1 MSMREHRVAKSLPAR
16 EPEIGRWLWLLEE
29 ARGRTFQRIEQL
41 DPALVDWAAPES
53 DNSIGSVLYHIA
65 AIEADYLYADI
76 LGQPYPQQ
84 LVELFPF
91 DVREESGR
99 LTPVRGFEL
108 SWYIQRL
115 DRVRS
120 MLLEALQVM
129 DMADFRR
136 ARSLQEYN
144 YDITPEW
151 TLYHL
156 TQHEAEH
163 RGELAALRARAEAAA
178 S

>member
-1 MSMREHRVAKSLPAR
+1 MSMRQQRIAGTLPAH
-16 EPEIGRWLWLLEE
+16 ELEIGRWLWLLEE
-29 ARGRTFQRIEQL
+29 ARGRTLQRIEQL

-53 DNSIGSVLYHIA
+53 GNSIGSVLYHVA

-84 LVELFPF
+84 LVVLFPF

-99 LTPVRGFEL
+99 LTPVCGFEL

-120 MLLEALQVM
+120 MLLDALQGM
-129 DMADFRR
+129 SLADFRR
-136 ARSLQEYN
+136 ARYLQEYN

>member
-1 MSMREHRVAKSLPAR
+1 MQEQRVAGNLPAR

-41 DPALVDWAAPES
+41 APALVDWAAPES
-53 DNSIGSVLYHIA
+53 GNSIGSVLYHIA

-76 LGQPYPQQ
+76 LGQPYPQ
-84 LVELFPF
+84 LVVELFPF

-115 DRVRS
+115 DRARS
-120 MLLEALQVM
+120 MLREALQVM
-129 DMADFRR
+129 NLADFRR
-136 ARSLQEYN
+136 PRSLQEYK

>member
-1 MSMREHRVAKSLPAR
+1 MSMREQRTAGSLPAR
-16 EPEIGRWLWLLEE
+16 EPEIGRWLWFLEE
-29 ARGRTFQRIEQL
+29 ARGRTFQRIKGLE
-41 DPALVDWAAPES
+41 PALVDWAAPES
-53 DNSIGSVLYHIA
+53 GNSIASVLYHIA

-76 LGQPYPQQ
+76 MGQPYPQQ
-84 LVELFPF
+84 VVELFPF
-91 DVREESGR
+91 EVREQSGR

-120 MLLEALQVM
+120 LLLEAFQMMNL
-129 DMADFRR
+129 ADFQRPR
-136 ARSLQEYN
+136 YLQEYN
-144 YDITPEW
+144 YEITPEW

-163 RGELAALRARAEAAA
+163 RGEIAALRARAEAAG